1 LRETGLPFLGVTVTF
16 NLHIP
21 TLIPLTDT
29 PDALQIFT
37 DDPATVNRTLDDEAT
52 VNFANTAIDLALV
65 DLFTFK
71 TSTGKVL
78 ATVVVV
84 VTATVVVVGS
94 TIAGAAMGVPF
105 TVFDLSESP

>member
-1 LRETGLPFLGVTVTF
+1 M
-16 NLHIP
+16 IP
-21 TLIPLTDT
+21 STDT

-37 DDPATVNRTLDDEAT
+37 DDPVTVNRTLDDEAT

-65 DLFTFK
+65 HLFIFTNG
-71 TSTGKVL
+71 TGKIL

-84 VTATVVVVGS
+84 VAATVVVVGS
-94 TIAGAAMGVPF
+94 TITGGAMGVPF